1 MIKINFTETTM
12 TENYVEK
19 LIKAG
24 FFRVHAPELVS
35 GMHFYQAGNEVVVG
49 M

>member
-1 MIKINFTETTM
+1 MIKINFTESTM

-24 FFRVHAPELVS
+24 FFRTHAPGLVS

>member
-1 MIKINFTETTM
+1 MIKINFTETAM
-12 TENYVEK
+12 AENYVKK

-24 FFRVHAPELVS
+24 FFRVHAPELV
-35 GMHFYQAGNEVVVG
+35 GGKHFYQIGNEVVIC

>member
-1 MIKINFTETTM
+1 MIKINFTETNM
-12 TENYVEK
+12 AENYVEK

-24 FFRVHAPELVS
+24 FFRVHAPEFVT
-35 GMHFYQAGNEVVVG
+35 GMHFYQSGNEVVVC

>member
-1 MIKINFTETTM
+1 MIRINFTEDNM

-19 LIKAG
+19 LVKAG

-35 GMHFYQAGNEVVVG
+35 GKHFYQNGNEVVVC